1 MDLLSALY
9 CSCKAKHQTKGAN
22 KMAEEDYENKSDDFM
37 YYQED
42 DEQEDYETI
51 FEDYWG
57 ERL

>member
-1 MDLLSALY
+1 M
-9 CSCKAKHQTKGAN
+9 T
-22 KMAEEDYENKSDDFM
+22 EEDYENEFGDFM

>member
-1 MDLLSALY
+1 MTD
-9 CSCKAKHQTKGAN
+9 
-22 KMAEEDYENKSDDFM
+22 EDYENEFGDFM
-37 YYQED
+37 YYQEEDDWDD